1 MSKLAHVGNMPE
13 ILRISKVLKKL
24 PQATFAREF
33 FYLPGVAV
41 GVMFLPAGSLLT
53 GKIHKHAHIAI
64 LAEGTLRLADD
75 DNAFVITAPYVAYGR
90 AGIKRLGYAETD
102 CTFINVLSTNIVGAD
117 ELDKEMVVDTHDE
130 FEQFL
135 LESGHE
141 VPKQIT

>member
-75 DNAFVITAPYVAYGR
+75 DNAFVITAPYVAYGK

>member
-1 MSKLAHVGNMPE
+1 MSKLAQIGNMPE
-13 ILRISKVLKKL
+13 ILRISKVLSKL

-41 GVMFLPAGSLLT
+41 GVMYLPAGSLLT

-75 DNAFVITAPYVAYGR
+75 NNAFIITAPYIAYGK

-102 CTFINVLSTNIVGAD
+102 CTFINVLSTDIVGAD
-117 ELDKEMVVDTHDE
+117 ELDKAMVVDT
-130 FEQFL
+130 FEAYEAFL
-135 LESGHE
+135 LEQDSE
-141 VPKQIT
+141 IQKQLP